1 MTFISFFDIYEGKFP
16 LFFSQHIFWLL
27 PVIHLYI
34 YLDLILLNLKKL
46 ILQYIY
52 DKWFCNI
59 KNDILLWLLLSR
71 IQDVSPSYVYY
82 FNITEFLTF
91 FFSLVLPIWQSC
103 YSVFPLNAKFYS
115 NLYPLRIVSEFRIKY
130 LLLYHC
136 LVTK

>member
-59 KNDILLWLLLSR
+59 KNDIL
-71 IQDVSPSYVYY
+71 
-82 FNITEFLTF
+82 
-91 FFSLVLPIWQSC
+91 
-103 YSVFPLNAKFYS
+103 
-115 NLYPLRIVSEFRIKY
+115 
-130 LLLYHC
+130 
-136 LVTK
+136 